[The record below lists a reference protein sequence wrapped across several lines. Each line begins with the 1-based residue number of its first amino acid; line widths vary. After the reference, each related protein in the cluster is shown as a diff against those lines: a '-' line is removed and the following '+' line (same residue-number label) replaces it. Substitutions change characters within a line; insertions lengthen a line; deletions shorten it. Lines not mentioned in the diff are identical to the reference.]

1 MKVSTSQEVG
11 LVSKLKAA
19 RLIEAKM
26 EAPPDARGRYWPAR
40 EATVYAITDEGLD
53 AVADH
58 IAENRTALERLF
70 IGGGMPI
77 DYVREIANSQFPLRV
92 EDSARAQKIQILAA
106 AGFLEARLVYK
117 GQEGDSE
124 PRGAVLVVNITP
136 LGRRAIEQT

>member
-1 MKVSTSQEVG
+1 LPV
-11 LVSKLKAA
+11 
-19 RLIEAKM
+19 
-26 EAPPDARGRYWPAR
+26 
-40 EATVYAITDEGLD
+40 
-53 AVADH
+53 
-58 IAENRTALERLF
+58 
-70 IGGGMPI
+70 

-136 LGRRAIEQT
+136 LGRRAIEQDLI